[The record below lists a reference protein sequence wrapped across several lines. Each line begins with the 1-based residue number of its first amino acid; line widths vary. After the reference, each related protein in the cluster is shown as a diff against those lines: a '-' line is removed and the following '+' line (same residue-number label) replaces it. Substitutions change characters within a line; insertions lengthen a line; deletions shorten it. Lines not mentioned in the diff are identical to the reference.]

1 MNKKRVML
9 YVLFIICI
17 SCLFSGPFGLEM
29 GMSLA
34 QVKESCGDREP
45 VPVADD
51 RYQIVPQK
59 VHPSFIMYI
68 AWINETE
75 GLYYL
80 KAISSNISTS
90 SYGIDLKNEFIRIK
104 NSLDKNYGQDSTID
118 ALLPGSIWN
127 EPGDWMSGLV
137 HKERYLLTSWNKESG
152 AALPDSITAILLQAS
167 ADDTSTGSIQLEY
180 EFANYSKAEERLK
193 NVLDSVL

>member
-1 MNKKRVML
+1 MNKKRIIYCAL
-9 YVLFIICI
+9 CFICI
-17 SCLFSGPFGLEM
+17 SCSFAGPFGLEM

-34 QVKESCGDREP
+34 QVKESCGGRDP

-59 VHPSFIMYI
+59 VHPSFVVYI
-68 AWINETE
+68 AWINKTE

-80 KAISSNISTS
+80 KAISEAVTTS
-90 SYGIDLKNEFIRIK
+90 SYGIELKNEFTRIK
-104 NSLDKNYGQDSTID
+104 DSLDKNYGQDSTID

-127 EPGDWMSGLV
+127 DAGDWMSGLV
-137 HKERYLLTSWNKESG
+137 HKERYLFTTWNKDSG
-152 AALPDSITAILLQAS
+152 ATLPDSITAILLQAS

-180 EFANYSKAEERLK
+180 EFANNSKAEERLK
-193 NVLDSVL
+193 NVQDSVL